1 MYGLILTLHVL
12 VCASLVVAVLVQM
25 SKTGGMGGLFGGGGS
40 SDALFSAPSG
50 NLFMKKLTV
59 GLAIA
64 FFSTTLLLTILH
76 TRRSSRSVLQRVP
89 IQQGQQ

>member
-1 MYGLILTLHVL
+1 MYGLILTLHIL
-12 VCASLVVAVLVQM
+12 ICLALVVVVLVQM
-25 SKTGGMGGLFGGGGS
+25 AKTGGLGGLLGSGGG

-50 NLFMKKLTV
+50 NLFMKKLTM

-76 TRRSSRSVLQRVP
+76 TRRNTRSVLQRVP
-89 IQQGQQ
+89 MQQGQ